1 MMSNLIELP
10 NGTTIEKGT
19 DGTWHIKSWVTGEV
33 RDKDGQIIEVDELL
47 KDVPN
52 MMNDGGRVHLGHS
65 DTPLGPITDVRKMMR
80 DYKGKEIKAIQASW
94 DIADDRQF
102 KKWVQKGLE
111 KGTYPELSIK
121 AYAFEK
127 GEFKDD
133 VDGVLTEYPKGL
145 EWVGFAL
152 CKKGKNPTTSHIE
165 INGKVIEKSDDG
177 KLTKEPNFKAVVSM
191 MIKDGLSYKQSMEV
205 AKEVYTDEIAK
216 ECADGRDGNPKTEKE
231 RKATHKEKYGD
242 EDTPPRGTG
251 KNNET
256 YVSKGDIEM
265 SKELEAMEKELAKL
279 KKASEESTAS
289 LEKSVED
296 LKTEL
301 AKEQE
306 ISKGLKEELEKEN
319 GEHKEVA
326 KEDVPVAITKEDVAE
341 LMKVQKLDILA
352 ELVKEGEPR
361 DALLKSMGL
370 VKAGETPKGLSTLL
384 KGTPDEE
391 ALDTLD
397 KMLAESNLR
406 KASKELENIPDYEE
420 VLKAEIGEPKKE
432 GE

>member
-10 NGTTIEKGT
+10 NGTSIEKGT

-65 DTPLGPITDVRKMMR
+65 DTPLGPIIDVQKKMR
-80 DYKGKEIKAIQASW
+80 DYKGKEISAIRASW
-94 DIADDRQF
+94 DIKDDRRF
-102 KKWVQKGLE
+102 KKWVQKGLAN
-111 KGTYPELSIK
+111 GDYPELSIK
-121 AYAFEK
+121 AYAFGKKEYK
-127 GEFKDD
+127 EDA
-133 VDGVLTEYPKGL
+133 DGVLTEYPKDM

-165 INGKVIEKSDDG
+165 INGKEIAKSNETT
-177 KLTKEPNFKAVVSM
+177 LTKVPEFKAVVNM
-191 MIKDGLSYKQSMEV
+191 MIKDGLSYKQSMEA
-205 AKEVYTDEIAK
+205 AKEVYTDDIAK
-216 ECADGRDGNPKTEKE
+216 EVMIEI
-231 RKATHKEKYGD
+231 
-242 EDTPPRGTG
+242 
-251 KNNET
+251 
-256 YVSKGDIEM
+256 SKGDIEM
-265 SKELEAMEKELAKL
+265 SKELEAMEKELAEL

-306 ISKGLKEELEKEN
+306 ISKGLKEELEKGN
-319 GEHKEVA
+319 GDEPAKPVE
-326 KEDVPVAITKEDVAE
+326 KEDEPVAITKEDVAE
-341 LMKVQKLDILA
+341 LMKVQKSEILE

-397 KMLAESNLR
+397 KMLAQSNLR
-406 KASKELENIPDYEE
+406 KAEKELENIPDYEE

>member
-10 NGTTIEKGT
+10 NGTSIEKGT

-102 KKWVQKGLE
+102 KKWVQKGIE

-127 GEFKDD
+127 AEFKEDKE
-133 VDGVLTEYPKGL
+133 GVLTEYPKGL

-152 CKKGKNPTTSHIE
+152 CKTGKNYTTSHASIE
-165 INGKVIEKSDDG
+165 VNGKEIKKSDDAG
-177 KLTKEPNFKAVVSM
+177 LTKEPNFKAIVNM

-205 AKEVYTDEIAK
+205 AKEVYTDDIAK
-216 ECADGRDGNPKTEKE
+216 EVMIEI
-231 RKATHKEKYGD
+231 
-242 EDTPPRGTG
+242 
-251 KNNET
+251 
-256 YVSKGDIEM
+256 SKGDIEM
-265 SKELEAMEKELAKL
+265 SKELEAKNKELADL

-301 AKEQE
+301 AKEQDK
-306 ISKGLKEELEKEN
+306 SKGLEEKLEKGNGDEPAEPIKKEE
-319 GEHKEVA
+319 
-326 KEDVPVAITKEDVAE
+326 PVALTKEDVEALFEVKKAE
-341 LMKVQKLDILA
+341 FLE

-370 VKAGETPKGLSTLL
+370 IKSGETPRGLPALVKGNPTE
-384 KGTPDEE
+384 DELD
-391 ALDTLD
+391 ALDA
-397 KMLAESNLR
+397 MLARSNIR
-406 KASKELENIPDYEE
+406 KADKELESIPDYEA
-420 VLKAEIGEPKKE
+420 VLKAETGEHTKLP
-432 GE
+432 GGV